1 MPQRFLSGEQW
12 NRGRQAAHVPV
23 RVLAVDDNRDTLEV
37 ISIVL
42 TLHGYAVSTALDG
55 ASAIRS
61 AALAQ
66 PDVVLLDI
74 TLPDMS
80 GVDVL
85 RALRSRGV
93 TCPAVAWTAVSFD
106 SDKLAYRK
114 AGFDAFC
121 GKPGDMDLLVR
132 ILLALTQPDGAPSV
146 ADR

>member
-42 TLHGYAVSTALDG
+42 TLHGYAVTTAPNG
-55 ASAIRS
+55 ATAIRS
-61 AALAQ
+61 APLAQ
-66 PDVVLLDI
+66 PDVVLLDF
-74 TLPDMS
+74 TLPDMN
-80 GVDVL
+80 GIDVL
-85 RALRSRGV
+85 KALRSQGV
-93 TCPAVAWTAVSFD
+93 TCPAVAWTAMDFGSG
-106 SDKLAYRK
+106 KQAYRE